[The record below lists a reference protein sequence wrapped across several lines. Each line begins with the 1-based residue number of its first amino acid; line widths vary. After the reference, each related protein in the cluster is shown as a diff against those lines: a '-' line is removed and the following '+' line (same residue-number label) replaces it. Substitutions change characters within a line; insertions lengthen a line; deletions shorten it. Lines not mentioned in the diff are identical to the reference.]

1 MPTEVEELQVREF
14 LKRAEIKTMRKDLR
28 GLREV
33 DALKER
39 DKIATIKTLEEQRLE
54 HEKKLKEKE
63 EAALALEKIKRE
75 KVLSENATQER
86 LAEKDLKEYATEEE
100 RQQIFLFESQ
110 RLAFE
115 KKIEEIDTQ
124 KDPALKLQKNQVLLQ
139 KQELQTKLNAVEVE
153 EKKMETEQAFII
165 EKSQT
170 SVIAS
175 EKKSLEERRGEL
187 EKGIQDIEKNR
198 WAVEGEIKKV
208 EAKVADI
215 DDAAKE
221 LVAEKNDLNQKIL
234 GVDKSLRDIYSGI
247 VERVQQRRA
256 AKLEERQKAQGAVA
270 EIRLKEKEEVQRQ
283 QWRPT
288 APKKQDVKKEGFS
301 ANIVAPGAT
310 PVVPIKRKINVSEE
324 ELQRKKF
331 LEDVEKW
338 TKEKEQ
344 QENKIQQTSTENVAP
359 MAAPMPPKKN

>member
-14 LKRAEIKTMRKDLR
+14 LKRAEIKTMKKDLR

-54 HEKKLKEKE
+54 HEKKIREKE
-63 EAALALEKIKRE
+63 EAAIALEKIKRE
-75 KVLSENATQER
+75 KVLSENAAQER

-124 KDPALKLQKNQVLLQ
+124 KDPALKLQKNQILLQ
-139 KQELQTKLNAVEVE
+139 KQELQSKLNAVEDE
-153 EKKMETEQAFII
+153 EKKMETEQSFII

-175 EKKSLEERRGEL
+175 EKKSLEERRAEL
-187 EKGIQDIEKNR
+187 EKSIQDVEKRR
-198 WAVEGEIKKV
+198 WMVEGEIKKI
-208 EAKVADI
+208 EEKISDI
-215 DDAAKE
+215 DDAAKD

-234 GVDKSLRDIYSGI
+234 GVDKSLRDIYSGV
-247 VERVQQRRA
+247 VERVQQQKA
-256 AKLEERQKAQGAVA
+256 ARLEERQKAQGAVA

-288 APKKQDVKKEGFS
+288 APKKQDVKKEEFA

-310 PVVPIKRKINVSEE
+310 PVVPIKRKINISEE
-324 ELQRKKF
+324 EIQRKKF
-331 LEDVEKW
+331 LEDVERW

-344 QENKIQQTSTENVAP
+344 QENKIQQNSKDMTPPVVP
-359 MAAPMPPKKN
+359 VPPKKN